1 MTDDD
6 IQYHLTNIHPGG
18 DRESSG
24 SEDEPECSFTWAGQ
38 QCPEQI
44 LRNGH
49 LKFTACYWSWW
60 RSHSQNDSR
69 QSLWHQRPFL
79 RAKKFAQTNAEWVNV
94 PTPIVEDLIK
104 ESHGAVLCSLNGLVL
119 SRGSVSLPR
128 VHLQEMLEVIESF
141 STKVPYVPCDE
152 ANAQARGLGSMVA
165 FWERMRNV
173 CPKVNVYNGPIYRAD
188 GHQCITS
195 DDLDDAMLSTRN
207 FWFCHPTEIDHGWD
221 QILSRYEQSAP
232 WPEVCL
238 PNKEDLLN
246 TLLHT
251 KDSAPG
257 PDGLPYAAWR
267 LLPEVTVEAMASFF
281 FDIMEGTA
289 LPPLQVGVWI
299 PKAKMGPEADCFR
312 PLGMPDT
319 LARLVDGTVAA
330 KVMHATAQNMHP
342 SQTVMSMFK
351 EPQSH

>member
-1 MTDDD
+1 M
-6 IQYHLTNIHPGG
+6 
-18 DRESSG
+18 
-24 SEDEPECSFTWAGQ
+24 
-38 QCPEQI
+38 
-44 LRNGH
+44 
-49 LKFTACYWSWW
+49 
-60 RSHSQNDSR
+60 
-69 QSLWHQRPFL
+69 
-79 RAKKFAQTNAEWVNV
+79 

-221 QILSRYEQSAP
+221 QILSRYE
-232 WPEVCL
+232 
-238 PNKEDLLN
+238 
-246 TLLHT
+246 
-251 KDSAPG
+251 
-257 PDGLPYAAWR
+257 
-267 LLPEVTVEAMASFF
+267 
-281 FDIMEGTA
+281 
-289 LPPLQVGVWI
+289 
-299 PKAKMGPEADCFR
+299 
-312 PLGMPDT
+312 
-319 LARLVDGTVAA
+319 
-330 KVMHATAQNMHP
+330 
-342 SQTVMSMFK
+342 
-351 EPQSH
+351 